1 MGVITFN
8 GTQST
13 AFGIEV
19 SSPPRYSIPEE
30 DVAQN
35 HVLGRNGDSIRRY
48 QSFKNIQVSYGVTF
62 LIPGYQF
69 GDVDRNG
76 VVKAA
81 DANLVRSYLTPHGAT
96 LDAQQLL
103 LADIDHNGI
112 VDEYDANQIDKLA
125 EQNRYGDTSFDTNRV
140 SYMSSLIASWLH
152 PYFPSAKL
160 KNRDEYFKVT
170 GNFLSTKDGYC
181 RLLDTYNPGFFRK
194 AICKN
199 AIEVANVYEQG
210 GAANIVFECMPQK
223 WYVSGET
230 WVTGESVDGPDPSDA
245 PSWYPTT
252 TIGAVKKFYNPSLFG
267 AHPILK
273 IDYSGVNHA
282 YLDQC
287 TGTIRILNIP
297 NEAITFDASGHEVL
311 DWSKY
316 GMVNEKVVTFK
327 LPTTRSRSET
337 NYLYIDFQNG
347 TCYGAA
353 MLYDVTPRI
362 YTTFKHN
369 DCVTSRI
376 YKDTGL
382 LTPRYN
388 AIYVVINP
396 PAEWEGI
403 TQQPVYPSFE
413 ILPRWWTL

>member
-48 QSFKNIQVSYGVTF
+48 QSFKNIQASYGVTF
-62 LIPGYQF
+62 LAPPYQF

-76 VVKAA
+76 HIEAPDVTKVLHYIN
-81 DANLVRSYLTPHGAT
+81 DPEHYP
-96 LDAQQLL
+96 LDVQQLL
-103 LADIDHNGI
+103 LADVDHNGI
-112 VDEYDANQIDKLA
+112 VDQFDANQILKMVVGIDDPMFVS
-125 EQNRYGDTSFDTNRV
+125 NSVGYMTSI
-140 SYMSSLIASWLH
+140 IASWLH
-152 PYFPSAKL
+152 PYFPLAKL

-170 GNFLSTKDGYC
+170 GKFLSTKDGYC
-181 RLLDTYNPGFFRK
+181 RLADTYNPGFFRK

-223 WYVSGET
+223 WYDSGEIWT
-230 WVTGESVDGPDPSDA
+230 TGASIDEPEPGQK

-252 TIGAVKKFYNPSLFG
+252 IGTVKKFYNPSLFG
-267 AHPILK
+267 AHPVLK
-273 IDYSGVNHA
+273 ISYSSVNPA
-282 YLDQC
+282 YIGQC
-287 TGTIRILNIP
+287 TGTIKILNIP
-297 NEAITFDASGHEVL
+297 NEAININSGQETIN
-311 DWSKY
+311 WSKY
-316 GMVNEKVVTFK
+316 GLVNEKTVTFK
-327 LPTTRSRSET
+327 LPDTRDQSEAT
-337 NYLYIDFQNG
+337 DLYIDFQNG
-347 TCYGAA
+347 TCYGSAIVDNDA
-353 MLYDVTPRI
+353 VPKI

-403 TQQPVYPSFE
+403 TQQPVYPSFQ